1 MKKLLLSALFALTTT
16 LTFGQQPGDTIVV
29 NTFNYE
35 STTRDTMV
43 QFPLL
48 SGVTYEKIIMQY
60 SMRCKDGK
68 VSNQTNRNQG
78 CGEWDYSCNTY
89 VVDSTRVD
97 SLNATTKSHS
107 ITGFSGTSYDY
118 VTQPYFN
125 LYQYIQTNV
134 SQTINSET
142 QSVVNTG
149 SVAMSDAISAD
160 ENSGRSQFLYTQTEL
175 TAAGVVAGN
184 VDGIMLTAQNSSSA
198 KFLRVRVKETTAAS
212 LSAASAD
219 TTGFTQVYFADYNFT
234 MGANRIQ
241 FYTPFNWDGT
251 SNLVFEF
258 SFTNSTPNSALT
270 LTGENASFTG
280 GLVANNGFNVNTS
293 TGNYLTLPVSNL
305 AGISSEISFSFWAR
319 GDAGVATT
327 NTSVIFGTDANGKKT
342 FNVHLPW
349 GNGRVYFH
357 CGNSGGTSYD
367 RIDKLSSAAVLEGKW
382 NHWAFTKNATT
393 GSMKIYLNGVL
404 FHSGTGKTRT
414 LDIQNLVFGATTS
427 NSRFYEGDLD
437 ELRIWDKELTQAE
450 IQDWMRKSLNNSH
463 PQYANLVAYYPLDE
477 GAGNTVTDMA
487 TGTLSANFN
496 GDATWNYARGRE
508 LNKFFTES
516 TNRPNLTVLQGNYTL
531 VSTPVTVNDS
541 LQMTANNVKEY
552 QIFSKSGTLKNDS
565 IGEISNTN
573 YWIATN
579 KYVYD
584 GMTGAV
590 ISSTPITKD
599 GTINITDLPYQQRSA
614 MKFEIMSFV
623 TPYGIGLDLGME
635 GKTWNFDVT
644 DYTPFLTGNKRIFL
658 TNGGQWQEDMDI
670 KFLFIVGTP
679 VRDVLDISQIWKVR
693 SIAYAQLLSD
703 DAFAPRDVMMNPD
716 GKAFKVRSMITGH
729 GQEGEFI
736 PRVHSINI
744 DGASPEFSW
753 QVWKTCG
760 DNPIY
765 PQGGTW
771 IYDRAGWCPGMAT
784 LLTES
789 DITSYVTAG
798 QTAEIDY
805 QLSTA
810 SGTSRYILNHQ
821 LVTYGEPNHSLDVS
835 VLDIIA
841 PSNSVEN
848 SRRNQTCIEPTV
860 RIQNTGTTT
869 LKKVTIKYWV
879 NNATTPETYV
889 WEGGLDFMKTIDIV
903 LPNPWELW
911 YPVSGAEN
919 EFHVEV
925 SNPNDA
931 ADEYEFN
938 NTLTTKFMA
947 PEVLPSSFVFWFR
960 TNSKANQNKYRI
972 VDQAGTVVLERSG
985 MANNTI
991 YKDTLN
997 LPFGCYKLE
1006 VEDTGGNGISFWANN
1021 DGSGYMRF
1029 WEVGGGI
1036 LKTVQPDFGNSATYN
1051 FTVDSPLAVEKAQA
1065 NTEFE
1070 LYPNPAKGYF
1080 TIEGNHLSNSNV
1092 YVYDVMGQE
1101 IALVYNYA
1109 DNKMTFETQGLAKGM
1124 YFINIVYKGRIE
1136 SKTVVIN

>member
-1 MKKLLLSALFALTTT
+1 MNKLLLSAIFALATT
-16 LTFGQQPGDTIVV
+16 LTFAQQPGDTVVV
-29 NTFNYE
+29 NTINYE

-43 QFPLL
+43 QFPVLP
-48 SGVTYEKIIMQY
+48 GVTFEKIIMQY

-68 VSNQTNRNQG
+68 VSTQSNRNQG

-89 VVDSTRVD
+89 VVDSSRVD
-97 SLNATTKSHS
+97 SLNATTKSHL

-134 SQTINSET
+134 NQTIISET

-149 SVAMSDAISAD
+149 TVAMSDAISAD

-175 TAAGVVAGN
+175 MAAGVVAGN
-184 VDGIMLTAQNSSSA
+184 MDGIMLTAQNTSSA
-198 KFLRVRVKETTAAS
+198 KFLRVRVKETNATNLNAS
-212 LSAASAD
+212 TVD
-219 TTGFTQVYFADYNFT
+219 TTGFMQVYFADYNFIT
-234 MGANRIQ
+234 GANRVQ

-251 SNLVFEF
+251 SNLIFEF
-258 SFTNSTPNSALT
+258 SFTNSTPNSSLI
-270 LTGENASFTG
+270 LTGENTSFTG
-280 GLVANNGFNVNTS
+280 GLIAKNGFNINTA
-293 TGNYLTLPVSNL
+293 TGNYLSIPVGNLTGVSN
-305 AGISSEISFSFWAR
+305 EISFSFWAR

-327 NTSVIFGTDANGKKT
+327 KTSVIFGVDAAGQKT
-342 FNVHLPW
+342 MNVHLPW
-349 GNGRVYFH
+349 SNGHVYFD
-357 CGNSGGTSYD
+357 CGNSGGNSYD
-367 RIDKLSSAAVLEGKW
+367 RIEKLSSTAVLEGSW
-382 NHWAFTKNATT
+382 NHWAFTKNANT

-414 LDIQNLVFGATTS
+414 LDIQNLVFGANTS
-427 NSRFYEGDLD
+427 NSNFYEGDLD
-437 ELRIWDKELTQAE
+437 ELRIWDTELTQAE
-450 IQDWMRKSLNNSH
+450 VQDWMYKSVDSSH
-463 PQYANLVAYYPLDE
+463 PKYANLVAYYPLNE
-477 GAGNTVTDMA
+477 GTGNTATDMA
-487 TGTLSANFN
+487 TGTFTANFS
-496 GDATWNYARGRE
+496 GDAKWNYARGRE

-531 VSTPVTVNDS
+531 TNTPVTVNDS
-541 LQMTANNVKEY
+541 LQMVANNVKEY

-565 IGEISNTN
+565 IGVVSNVN
-573 YWIATN
+573 YWAATN
-579 KYVYD
+579 KFVYD

-599 GTINITDLPYQQRSA
+599 GTITITDLQYLKRSA
-614 MKFEIMSFV
+614 MNFEIMSFV

-635 GKTWNFDVT
+635 GKTWSFDVT
-644 DYTPFLTGNKRIFL
+644 DYTPFLTGSKRFYM
-658 TNGGQWQEDMDI
+658 TYGGQWQEDIDI

-693 SIAYAQLLSD
+693 SVGYAQLLDNSV
-703 DAFAPRDVMMNPD
+703 FAPRDVMMSSD
-716 GKAFKVRSMITGH
+716 GKSFKVRSMITGH

-736 PRVHSINI
+736 GRNHSINI

-789 DITSYVTAG
+789 DITSYVTPG
-798 QTAEIDY
+798 QTSEIDY

-810 SGTSRYILNHQ
+810 SGDSRYIVNNQ

-841 PSNSVEN
+841 PSNKVEY
-848 SRRNQTCIEPTV
+848 SRTNQTCIEPTV
-860 RIQNTGTTT
+860 RIQNTGTTK

-879 NNATTPETYV
+879 NGSTTPETYV

-903 LPNPWELW
+903 LPSPWELW

-925 SNPNDA
+925 SKPNDGV
-931 ADEYEFN
+931 DEYEFN

-947 PEVLPSSFVFWFR
+947 PEVMPSSFAFWFR
-960 TNSKANQNKYRI
+960 TNSKANENTYRI
-972 VDQAGTVVLERSG
+972 VDQAGTVVLQRSG
-985 MANNTI
+985 MSNNTV

-1021 DGSGYMRF
+1021 DGSGFMRF
-1029 WEVGGGI
+1029 WEIGGGI
-1036 LKTVQPDFGNSATYN
+1036 LKTVQPDFGNSTTYN
-1051 FTVDSPLAVEKAQA
+1051 FTVDSPLAVEKAKV
-1065 NTEFE
+1065 NTEFD
-1070 LYPNPAKGYF
+1070 LYPNPANGYF
-1080 TIEGNHLSNSNV
+1080 TIEGDNLDKSNV
-1092 YVYDVMGQE
+1092 FVYDVMGQE
-1101 IALVYNYA
+1101 ISLVYKFAN
-1109 DNKMTFETQGLAKGM
+1109 NKMVFETQNLAKGM
-1124 YFINIVYKGRIE
+1124 YFVNIVYKGRVE
-1136 SKTVVIN
+1136 SKTVVVN